1 MYLVARGECV
11 VNIRDENNKIVKNF
25 KILGPADYFG
35 EIGLV
40 YGCKRTAT
48 VVSRKYTTLAKLSK
62 SKFNMIVT
70 EFPRLKEILKKG
82 IFKYNDRMK
91 KFIKSCLNKIP
102 YFQGISED
110 AIHDVIYHMN
120 LRHFNEGDII
130 QNPGD
135 STKSL
140 YFIQEGIV
148 EVYADFDGHHFVI
161 ERLHRGSIINYR
173 NWFNEDDAMVYIRFE
188 TNSVV

>member
-1 MYLVARGECV
+1 MYLIARGECV
-11 VNIRDENNKIVKNF
+11 VNIRDEANKIVKNF

-62 SKFNMIVT
+62 AKFTMIVT
-70 EFPRLKEILKKG
+70 EFPKFKEILKKG

-120 LRHFNEGDII
+120 LKHFNEGEII
-130 QNPGD
+130 
-135 STKSL
+135 
-140 YFIQEGIV
+140 
-148 EVYADFDGHHFVI
+148 
-161 ERLHRGSIINYR
+161 
-173 NWFNEDDAMVYIRFE
+173 
-188 TNSVV
+188 